1 VRSSICNQIY
11 QQGIGRHS
19 EKEISEIINADFQA
33 LSDYLANKTFFM
45 GDKPTTLD
53 ATAYGY
59 IANMI
64 VPHFK
69 SMIIDRVSQYKNIF
83 EYCQRMKQT
92 FFPDYLPS

>member
-1 VRSSICNQIY
+1 M
-11 QQGIGRHS
+11 GRHS
-19 EKEISEIINADFQA
+19 ERGICQIINADFKA
-33 LSDYLANKTFFM
+33 LSDYLAEKAFFM

-64 VPHFK
+64 LPPFN
-69 SMIIDRVSQYKNIF
+69 SMIIDRVSQF
-83 EYCQRMKQT
+83 ENLCQYCERMKQE